1 MEQVTTGSADR
12 PDIIATTALE
22 STPPERNAPKGTS
35 DIMRSFTDSRRRS
48 INSSPASCSVGDAP
62 VLNGTSQYSTGAGA
76 GLPRFKHR
84 VHPGESF
91 HTPLKMVR
99 GSGT

>member
-1 MEQVTTGSADR
+1 MTGSAES

-35 DIMRSFTDSRRRS
+35 DIRRSLTDSRKRS
-48 INSSPASCSVGDAP
+48 INSSPASCWVGAGP
-62 VLNGTSQYSTGAGA
+62 TLKGTSQYSTGVEAA
-76 GLPRFKHR
+76 LPRFR
-84 VHPGESF
+84 LSVCPGESLY
-91 HTPLKMVR
+91 TPLKIVR